1 VEPDAKRP
9 VIMRVHDVPTDG
21 SWSAWSFVG
30 AVPEDNDDGGAW
42 GGRTGLVRAVRPTRV
57 QTGVSA
63 VLIDGDWGVWP
74 LQARGGR
81 GGSPSDVVAVGRASS
96 NDICIADA
104 GISKV
109 HARVRVTGD
118 ELWIA
123 DASSSNGTLVNGD
136 VVGAAEVPLADGDL
150 VRFGPKVV
158 QVLSPAHLV
167 AVVTQL
173 RRTPR

>member
-1 VEPDAKRP
+1 MQRDENRP
-9 VIMRVHDVPTDG
+9 VVIRVQDVPVDG

-30 AVPEDNDDGGAW
+30 AIPEDIDEAVAW

-57 QTGVSA
+57 QTETTS
-63 VLIDGDWGVWP
+63 VLIDRAWGVWP
-74 LQARGGR
+74 LRRRA
-81 GGSPSDVVAVGRASS
+81 SHSASAADAIVVGRASS
-96 NDICIADA
+96 NDVCIADA

-109 HARVRVTGD
+109 HARVRVAGD
-118 ELWIA
+118 QVWIA

-136 VVGAAEVPLADGDL
+136 AVGTTEVSLADGDL

-173 RRTPR
+173 RRAPR

>member
-21 SWSAWSFVG
+21 SWSAWSLVG
-30 AVPEDNDDGGAW
+30 AVPEDADGGGAW

-57 QTGVSA
+57 QTGATA

-74 LQARGGR
+74 LRARGGR
-81 GGSPSDVVAVGRASS
+81 GGSSGVIVVGRASN
-96 NDICIADA
+96 NDVCIADA

-109 HARVRVTGD
+109 HARVRLAGD
-118 ELWIA
+118 QLWIA

-158 QVLSPAHLV
+158 QVLSAAHLV

-173 RRTPR
+173 RRAPR

>member
-1 VEPDAKRP
+1 MEPDAKRP

-30 AVPEDNDDGGAW
+30 AIPEDIDEAVAW

-57 QTGVSA
+57 QTETA
-63 VLIDGDWGVWP
+63 TVLIDREWGVWP
-74 LQARGGR
+74 LRRRASH
-81 GGSPSDVVAVGRASS
+81 SPSAADVIVVGRAST
-96 NDICIADA
+96 NDVCIADA

-118 ELWIA
+118 QVWIA
-123 DASSSNGTLVNGD
+123 DASSSNGTIVNGD

-173 RRTPR
+173 RRAPR